1 MVEPES
7 EVMETQDQQATQQAP
22 KGGRMT
28 AHTNS
33 FRPLRSDANVDSLF
47 DDVCQSLLVDAD
59 DVDTGHWQGK
69 SGTPMSQTRE
79 LLNVRLAL
87 PIAATPGAWA
97 AWVAPNVP
105 WGEDH
110 FKERVRGKPLN
121 PPPSHVYW
129 PFNQRGNE
137 DHMTDEVFSHS
148 YPERLWPT
156 EAGAWASNGPIGIRY
171 PAGDL
176 SDLVQLLVREPHTR
190 QAYVPLWFPE
200 DLTAANELQRVPC
213 TLGYHFILRNRRL
226 NCFYPMRSLDWLRYF
241 RDDAYMAG

>member
-1 MVEPES
+1 
-7 EVMETQDQQATQQAP
+7 
-22 KGGRMT
+22 MT
-28 AHTNS
+28 
-33 FRPLRSDANVDSLF
+33 
-47 DDVCQSLLVDAD
+47 
-59 DVDTGHWQGK
+59 G
-69 SGTPMSQTRE
+69 
-79 LLNVRLAL
+79 
-87 PIAATPGAWA
+87 
-97 AWVAPNVP
+97 
-105 WGEDH
+105 
-110 FKERVRGKPLN
+110 
-121 PPPSHVYW
+121 
-129 PFNQRGNE
+129 
-137 DHMTDEVFSHS
+137 EVFSHS

-241 RDDAYMAG
+241 RDDAYMAGRLCQWVIGECQDRSSENSHWRDVVPGLLTMHVVSLHVFEGDVPGIRRKLGKRVPA